1 MMLHEVFPDPDD
13 HIRRYVRGVMFHQD
27 AFKGGVPGQVVDL
40 ELVPEQFNRHDLQ
53 AVAVDHERAR
63 IGYLPASDAARWH
76 DVVLAANRA
85 GFSVWVRGELGL
97 FDFGDE
103 DRLVPTL
110 FIPLNQRMCEL
121 ADRFGVGTTIT
132 WLLDAVGESV
142 RAEMLESAWD
152 EFPRSLVKKVAR
164 HAEQFTE
171 LTWPTNPPAGLR
183 SRVEAPGV
191 LYPYLKALVLRQRRE
206 QAEQRH
212 LEAGQR
218 RAERQ
223 AEAERLRAERIRLKE
238 EARQARQDQV
248 RDGMERG
255 WTNREI
261 GADLGVSLGTVEKLK
276 REVRRRETWD
286 PSREERAARLNR
298 KVRRGE
304 AWDHNKEERAARLD
318 RAHDAL
324 ELQVQGRSRAEIG
337 QRMSLSEATVK
348 MLLRDAK
355 FYIDPATDPARR
367 RLACAAAA
375 AQREGATRA
384 KFQCDQGLS
393 KPKLAEAWKDADVL
407 EPSGNDRR
415 VVDCALNTK
424 RTLEE

>member
-1 MMLHEVFPDPDD
+1 MLSGTLRCVSSAGFHTRRPEEYVRPGHRMMLHEVFPDPED
-13 HIRRYVRGVMFHQD
+13 HFRRYVRGVMFHQD
-27 AFKGGVPGQVVDL
+27 GFKGGVPGQVVDL

-110 FIPLNQRMCEL
+110 FISLNQRMCEL
-121 ADRFGVGTTIT
+121 ADRFGVGAAIT

-212 LEAGQR
+212 LEADQR
-218 RAERQ
+218 RGERQ

-238 EARQARQDQV
+238 EARQARLDQV

-261 GADLGVSLGTVEKLK
+261 GSDLGVSLSTVEKLK
-276 REVRRRETWD
+276 REVRR
-286 PSREERAARLNR
+286 
-298 KVRRGE
+298 GE
-304 AWDHNKEERAARLD
+304 AWDRNSEERAARLD
-318 RAHDAL
+318 RAREAL
-324 ELQVQGRSRAEIG
+324 GLQGQGRSRAEIG
-337 QRMSLSEATVK
+337 QRVSLSEATVK

-355 FYIDPATDPARR
+355 FYIDPASDPARR

-375 AQREGATRA
+375 ARRDGATRA

-393 KPKLAEAWKDADVL
+393 KPKSTEAWKDADVL
-407 EPSGNDRR
+407 EPSGTSDND
-415 VVDCALNTK
+415 
-424 RTLEE
+424 

>member
-1 MMLHEVFPDPDD
+1 MMLHEVFPDPED
-13 HIRRYVRGVMFHQD
+13 HFRRYVRGVMFHQD
-27 AFKGGVPGQVVDL
+27 GFKGGVPGQVVDL

-76 DVVLAANRA
+76 DVLLAANRA
-85 GFSVWVRGELGL
+85 GFSVWVHGELAL
-97 FDFGDE
+97 VDFGDE

-121 ADRFGVGTTIT
+121 GDRFGVGAAIT

-171 LTWPTNPPAGLR
+171 LTWPTNPPAGLP

-212 LEAGQR
+212 LEADQR

-238 EARQARQDQV
+238 EARQAR
-248 RDGMERG
+248 
-255 WTNREI
+255 
-261 GADLGVSLGTVEKLK
+261 
-276 REVRRRETWD
+276 
-286 PSREERAARLNR
+286 
-298 KVRRGE
+298 
-304 AWDHNKEERAARLD
+304 LD
-318 RAHDAL
+318 RAREAL
-324 ELQVQGRSRAEIG
+324 GLQGQGRSRAEIG

-355 FYIDPATDPARR
+355 FYIDPASDPARR

-375 AQREGATRA
+375 ARRDGATRA

-393 KPKLAEAWKDADVL
+393 KPKSTEAWKDADVL
-407 EPSGNDRR
+407 EPSGTSDND
-415 VVDCALNTK
+415 
-424 RTLEE
+424 

>member
-1 MMLHEVFPDPDD
+1 MRPGHRMMLHEVFPDPDD
-13 HIRRYVRGVMFHQD
+13 HFRRYVRGVMFHQD
-27 AFKGGVPGQVVDL
+27 GFKGGVPGQVVDL

-76 DVVLAANRA
+76 DVLLAANRA

-103 DRLVPTL
+103 DRLVPTM

-121 ADRFGVGTTIT
+121 ADRFGVGAAIT

-142 RAEMLESAWD
+142 RAEMLEWAWD

-164 HAEQFTE
+164 HAEQFAE

-191 LYPYLKALVLRQRRE
+191 LYLYLKALVLRQRRE

-212 LEAGQR
+212 LEASQR

-223 AEAERLRAERIRLKE
+223 AEADRLRAERIRLKE
-238 EARQARQDQV
+238 EARQTRQDQV
-248 RDGMERG
+248 RDGMKRG

-261 GADLGVSLGTVEKLK
+261 GADLGVSMATVEKLK
-276 REVRRRETWD
+276 REVRRSETWD
-286 PSREERAARLNR
+286 PNSDEKAARLNR
-298 KVRRGE
+298 KVRGGE
-304 AWDHNKEERAARLD
+304 AWDHNREERAARLD
-318 RAHDAL
+318 RAREAL
-324 ELQVQGRSRAEIG
+324 GLQGQGLSRAEIG
-337 QRMSLSEATVK
+337 QRMSLSKETVE

-355 FYIDPATDPARR
+355 FYTDPASDPARR
-367 RLACAAAA
+367 RLAYAAAA
-375 AQREGATRA
+375 ARRGGTVRCN
-384 KFQCDQGLS
+384 FQADQGLS
-393 KPKLAEAWKDADVL
+393 KPKAAEAWKDADVL
-407 EPSGNDRR
+407 GPSGTAAD
-415 VVDCALNTK
+415 D
-424 RTLEE
+424 